1 MPGWISAST
10 ANGSSDGTAVAQ
22 WSCID
27 MAIFKDSATPN
38 SPAVPSPAQER
49 LSDSDKL
56 GIAAHLHVAL
66 RRKIGRVTDI
76 EWMVRDAGYARE
88 VIRLALAERDHPD
101 LQGWALRLQAALFPP
116 SAAPAPTAANSG
128 PMPLDAAAES
138 RGEVP
143 LRPAQGLLGRYVGG
157 LR

>member
-1 MPGWISAST
+1 MTP
-10 ANGSSDGTAVAQ
+10 
-22 WSCID
+22 
-27 MAIFKDSATPN
+27 FKDVKDFKDTQV
-38 SPAVPSPAQER
+38 PAPER

-76 EWMVRDAGYARE
+76 EWLMRDATYARE
-88 VIRLALAERDHPD
+88 IIRLALAERDHPD
-101 LQGWALRLQAALFPP
+101 LQGWALKLQAALFPP
-116 SAAPAPTAANSG
+116 EPARTGKAAHSG
-128 PMPLDAAAES
+128 PMPLDVATPASPDA
-138 RGEVP
+138 P